1 MGKESGRMKALVLA
15 EKPSVARDIAR
26 VLGCHKQ
33 INGAIEGDRYVVSW
47 GWATWWSWRIRRPM
61 TPSIRSGEWR
71 LSP

>member
-1 MGKESGRMKALVLA
+1 MKALVLA

-47 GWATWWSWRIRRPM
+47 GIRRPM

-71 LSP
+71 ISP